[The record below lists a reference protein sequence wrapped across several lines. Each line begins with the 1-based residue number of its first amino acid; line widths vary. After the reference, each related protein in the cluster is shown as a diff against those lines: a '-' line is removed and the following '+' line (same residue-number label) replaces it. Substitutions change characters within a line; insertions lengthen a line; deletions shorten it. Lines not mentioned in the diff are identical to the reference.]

1 MTPRAAASVR
11 SLGERLYGALLWLL
25 PRHFR
30 RRYGEEMR
38 DFLHDALREARAS
51 GGSLG
56 SLAVWWHAIPDLLH
70 TAAYEHLALLI
81 RPAHLPPHPHTDRM
95 STLLLSDA
103 RFALRAFRRHP
114 VFFGVAMLVLA
125 LGTGAVSTIFSVA
138 NAVVLRP
145 VPGVRDA
152 SHVVE
157 VGRTRPSGEGSL
169 TASYPYFDYLRGRS
183 RSLEGVAAW
192 GMTLV
197 NVGTGGQG
205 ISGLGNAVSGNY
217 FAVLGVQ
224 PALGR
229 FFAGSDDRALSRDP
243 VVVVSHA
250 FWQRHLGGDSTV
262 IGRALRL
269 NGRTFT
275 VLGVAPARFS
285 GVYPALRTDVW
296 IPLDFRTQLRGN
308 PSTLDDAGASWMQLV
323 GRLAPAHSVAQ
334 AREELSALTAQY
346 VAANGAAEANRTNEY
361 SAADVDPIAG
371 VPAGV
376 ASSFT
381 SFFAVLLVIAS
392 LVLMIASMNVA
403 SMLLSRAAAR
413 RREMAMRMA
422 LGAARRRLV
431 RQLLVETLLLFAIG
445 GGVGIVVAFWGTQLL
460 QQLPLPES
468 IPPLNLN
475 FTPDLRVLAVT
486 IGASLLTGLVFGL
499 SPAYQGTRTDVQ
511 AAMRSDSAGAGRRRS
526 RLRDGL
532 IVAQIAMSLLLLSS
546 AGLFVRALGKGRAVD
561 PGFSVDNVLVAT
573 VDVESAGYDDTRARA
588 FFRALRDRLAA
599 IPVMKNVGAGRLLPL
614 SMSNSGID
622 IALASYAPP
631 NGRAGDAFGVNSN
644 TVDAGYFDAL
654 RLPILQ
660 GRNFNDRDDEHAPQ
674 VAIVNETFA
683 RRFFPQGSAIGQTF
697 RRDSLMVTIVGV
709 TRDSKFLSLDESA
722 APFVYLPFAQQWR
735 SATTFLLHYDGPAEA
750 VSAALLREMATLDPS
765 LPPPRVSSLRESTA
779 IVLLPQRVAA
789 GVSGALGLI
798 GLLLAAV
805 GLYGLLSFSTTQR
818 TREIGVRI
826 ALGASRGGIVRM
838 VLGEGLRLVGFGM
851 MAGFAL
857 ALFATRALRPFLF
870 GLDPMD
876 PITFGAI
883 GVILLGVAVIAT
895 VIPAA
900 RAAGID
906 PSWSMREE

>member
-1 MTPRAAASVR
+1 
-11 SLGERLYGALLWLL
+11 
-25 PRHFR
+25 
-30 RRYGEEMR
+30 
-38 DFLHDALREARAS
+38 
-51 GGSLG
+51 
-56 SLAVWWHAIPDLLH
+56 
-70 TAAYEHLALLI
+70 
-81 RPAHLPPHPHTDRM
+81 
-95 STLLLSDA
+95 
-103 RFALRAFRRHP
+103 
-114 VFFGVAMLVLA
+114 
-125 LGTGAVSTIFSVA
+125 
-138 NAVVLRP
+138 
-145 VPGVRDA
+145 
-152 SHVVE
+152 
-157 VGRTRPSGEGSL
+157 
-169 TASYPYFDYLRGRS
+169 
-183 RSLEGVAAW
+183 
-192 GMTLV
+192 
-197 NVGTGGQG
+197 
-205 ISGLGNAVSGNY
+205 
-217 FAVLGVQ
+217 
-224 PALGR
+224 
-229 FFAGSDDRALSRDP
+229 
-243 VVVVSHA
+243 
-250 FWQRHLGGDSTV
+250 
-262 IGRALRL
+262 
-269 NGRTFT
+269 
-275 VLGVAPARFS
+275 
-285 GVYPALRTDVW
+285 
-296 IPLDFRTQLRGN
+296 
-308 PSTLDDAGASWMQLV
+308 
-323 GRLAPAHSVAQ
+323 
-334 AREELSALTAQY
+334 
-346 VAANGAAEANRTNEY
+346 
-361 SAADVDPIAG
+361 
-371 VPAGV
+371 
-376 ASSFT
+376 
-381 SFFAVLLVIAS
+381 
-392 LVLMIASMNVA
+392 
-403 SMLLSRAAAR
+403 
-413 RREMAMRMA
+413 
-422 LGAARRRLV
+422 
-431 RQLLVETLLLFAIG
+431 
-445 GGVGIVVAFWGTQLL
+445 
-460 QQLPLPES
+460 
-468 IPPLNLN
+468 
-475 FTPDLRVLAVT
+475 
-486 IGASLLTGLVFGL
+486 
-499 SPAYQGTRTDVQ
+499 
-511 AAMRSDSAGAGRRRS
+511 
-526 RLRDGL
+526 
-532 IVAQIAMSLLLLSS
+532 
-546 AGLFVRALGKGRAVD
+546 
-561 PGFSVDNVLVAT
+561 
-573 VDVESAGYDDTRARA
+573 
-588 FFRALRDRLAA
+588 
-599 IPVMKNVGAGRLLPL
+599 
-614 SMSNSGID
+614 MSNSGID

-870 GLDPMD
+870 GLDPID